1 MATVRRP
8 FALGL
13 VVVSLIGPSFEVRAE
28 GLTVSQLQVSRSS
41 GEQWRAQVA
50 WKVPWQQEPYREV
63 HDGVPIDFTV
73 TLRVFRERGWWYDE
87 EVATTRVQREIYY
100 NRLTNQYR
108 VIDWEEG
115 DRYFTRDWGEA
126 RELVRETGSIAVAG
140 ADRLREGEAY
150 YLGARVQASREQ
162 LSLPARMLAVFGRLF
177 KGASDWRYQP
187 LEP

>member
-1 MATVRRP
+1 MATVRRL
-8 FALGL
+8 FGLGL
-13 VVVSLIGPSFEVRAE
+13 VLVSLICPPFEVRAE

-41 GEQWRAQVA
+41 GGQWSARVA
-50 WKVPWQQEPYREV
+50 WKVPWQQESYREV
-63 HDGVPIDFTV
+63 HDGVPLDFTV
-73 TLRVFRERGWWYDE
+73 TLRVFRERGWWYDD

-108 VIDWEEG
+108 VIDWDKG
-115 DRYFTRDWGEA
+115 DRYFTREWEEA
-126 RELVRETGSIAVAG
+126 RELVRETGTITVAG
-140 ADRLREGEAY
+140 TDRLKEGEDY

-187 LEP
+187 LDP